1 MTNDAPD
8 LAAAYGL
15 TSPAASKR
23 LYAGWAKSYDL
34 SFAAQESYHLP
45 FQTAQAFVTAGGL
58 MSGKRG
64 PVLDA
69 GAGTG
74 LCGQALSD
82 LGVSLLEAT
91 DISADMLAQATKKDI
106 YRAVIEAD
114 LLRGIPVPDG
124 RYQGVVSSGTFTHGH
139 IGSEALPELLRV
151 AERGAQFALS
161 INKKFYHLAGFKTAF
176 TALEQDGEITDFSL
190 PEVPIYGAAASAE
203 HRNDTAFIALF
214 KKA

>member
-1 MTNDAPD
+1 MTNAPPD
-8 LAAAYGL
+8 LNAAYNL

-23 LYAGWAKSYDL
+23 LYAAWAKSYDL

-45 FQTAQAFVTAGGL
+45 FQTAQTFVTAGG
-58 MSGKRG
+58 SG

-82 LGVSLLEAT
+82 LGVSALEAT
-91 DISADMLAQATKKDI
+91 DISADMLAQATKKGV

-114 LLRGIPVPDG
+114 LLHGIPVPNG

-139 IGSEALPELLRV
+139 IGPEALPELLRV
-151 AERGAQFALS
+151 AASGAQFALS
-161 INKKFYHLAGFKTAF
+161 INTKFYHVAQFD
-176 TALEQDGEITDFSL
+176 TALDDLVNSGIITNFAL
-190 PEVPIYGAAASAE
+190 PEVPIYGEAASTD

-214 KKA
+214 KKS